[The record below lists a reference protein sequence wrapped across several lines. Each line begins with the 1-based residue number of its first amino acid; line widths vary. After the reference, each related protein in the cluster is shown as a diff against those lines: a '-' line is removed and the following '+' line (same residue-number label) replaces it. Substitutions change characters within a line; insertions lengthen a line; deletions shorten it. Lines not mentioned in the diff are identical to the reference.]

1 MARWIMTAA
10 LTCAVG
16 VAGPVLGQA
25 QTQTPPPPVPLPFPG
40 STQTATGAKPTPAAT
55 PLAGGA
61 TDGSTV
67 DPLLA
72 GIPLYPGVQLL
83 MTTELRNPGEGARTQ
98 RVFVFGTNDAYAGI
112 VNFYRTFLKRNG
124 EEVSRVPAIQQ
135 FDLGSFDANTMA
147 QRPSV
152 IVKDYTWPEPQG
164 YLHADGKVEKR
175 FKSVV
180 QIIPAA
186 R

>member
-1 MARWIMTAA
+1 MTRWIVTAVFA
-10 LTCAVG
+10 CAVG
-16 VAGPVLGQA
+16 VAGPLYGQP
-25 QTQTPPPPVPLPFPG
+25 QTQTPPPVPKPFPG
-40 STQTATGAKPTPAAT
+40 ATQTTTGAKPTPTAT

-61 TDGSTV
+61 TDGGAI
-67 DPLLA
+67 DPMLA

-83 MTTELRNPGEGARTQ
+83 MTTDLRPTTEGGKTQ
-98 RVFVFGTNDAYAGI
+98 KLFVFGTNDTYAGI
-112 VNFYRTFLKRNG
+112 VNFYRTALRKNG

-164 YLHADGKVEKR
+164 YLHADGKTEKR
-175 FKSVV
+175 YRSLV
-180 QIIPAA
+180 QIIPPA

>member
-1 MARWIMTAA
+1 MTRWIVTAA
-10 LTCAVG
+10 LTYAVG
-16 VAGPVLGQA
+16 VGPVLGQTQA
-25 QTQTPPPPVPLPFPG
+25 QTTPPPVPRPFPG
-40 STQTATGAKPTPAAT
+40 TTQAPPPGAKPAPGTAT
-55 PLAGGA
+55 VAGGA

-72 GIPLYPGVQLL
+72 GIPLYPGVELL
-83 MTTELRNPGEGARTQ
+83 MTTELRHTSQGARVQ
-98 RVFVFGTNDAYAGI
+98 RLFVFGTNDGYAGI
-112 VNFYRTFLKRNG
+112 VNFYKSFLKRNG

-135 FDLGSFDANTMA
+135 FDLGSFDADTMA

-164 YLHADGKVEKR
+164 YLHADGKIEKR
-175 FKSVV
+175 FKSLV
-180 QIIPAA
+180 QIIPPA